1 MSGVVAD
8 TVQKIEGQGCA
19 RCSLAATAAMVTV
32 AVTMARCIVDYKFV
46 SRTAVSRAATTE
58 WQKVWDGRRKERGEN
73 GGRVKEKEGWEKR
86 ERVAGSGRV
95 EYTPELSRW
104 KICMD
109 SLRVEKKK
117 KKNQTVTYS
126 RVDVDGNGEGNRVA
140 LPKTIERNFYLWFFA
155 LLFFGLFLW
164 KFTVNWCPR
173 I

>member
-117 KKNQTVTYS
+117 KIRRSRTLAWMLTVMVREIASLYRRLS
-126 RVDVDGNGEGNRVA
+126 SE
-140 LPKTIERNFYLWFFA
+140 I
-155 LLFFGLFLW
+155 
-164 KFTVNWCPR
+164 FTSDSSLYFSSVYFCENLR
-173 I
+173 